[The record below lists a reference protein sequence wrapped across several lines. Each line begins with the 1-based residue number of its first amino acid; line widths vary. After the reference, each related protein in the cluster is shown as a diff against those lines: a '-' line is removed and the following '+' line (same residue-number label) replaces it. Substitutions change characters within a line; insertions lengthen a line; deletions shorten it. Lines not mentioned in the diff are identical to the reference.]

1 MPGMK
6 VIISFLFVLIFSLSY
21 GNIFLIGG
29 PMLFQQTLTEEQKIT
44 ELINYIEKSEAMF
57 VRNGSEF
64 SGAKA
69 AEHLRMKRKK
79 AGSRIKTAKDFID
92 YIASKSSSSG
102 EPYFMK
108 FKNGQKIQVRD
119 ILLHELKKIEARPI
133 GFLRGG
139 SKTGAKSIA

>member
-1 MPGMK
+1 MK
-6 VIISFLFVLIFSLSY
+6 ILFSTLFVLTFSATFA
-21 GNIFLIGG
+21 NVFLIGG
-29 PMLFQQTLTEEQKIT
+29 PMLFPQSLTEEQKIT

-57 VRNGSEF
+57 VRNGSEY
-64 SGAKA
+64 SGVKA

-79 AGSRIKTAKDFID
+79 AGDRIKTAKDFID

-102 EPYFMK
+102 EPYYMK

-119 ILLHELKKIEARPI
+119 ILLHELKKIESRPL

-139 SKTGAKSIA
+139 PKPAAKIAC